1 MSVEAITILRVVAI
15 TLAVLILVWV
25 IAQGIG
31 SDEE

>member
-15 TLAVLILVWV
+15 TLAVVLLVCV
-25 IAQGIG
+25 ISQGIG